1 MKENGVASLKD
12 VAAAA
17 GVSESTVSRALR
29 GTGRV
34 SEKTRARVQE
44 VADRLHFT
52 LSRSASSL
60 ASGKTMRVTMVFT
73 DSLNTWFNSAA
84 MQGAYEVLA
93 DAGYDLVP
101 LIVRTQADLR
111 RFFEQLPGNRNAD
124 GMIVVSI
131 MLDQQQVG
139 ILEDLTIPSVGLD
152 ARAIGGYSATVR
164 VDDMN
169 AMRQAVQL
177 LNSLGHK
184 RIGFVEMPDNPD
196 FQFSAKL
203 RSGAFLDVAR
213 SMGYGEDELSLFEGR
228 DFGKFHSFQ
237 DAVSE
242 AANRII
248 SKRDRPTAVCV
259 ETDDFAIALMYAVR
273 KVGLRVP
280 EDLAVIGFD
289 DNALSSMAEL
299 TTLHQD
305 PQLMGRMAAEKLVTL
320 MRGETLSDPHSMLQ
334 ASLILRSTA
343 TRM

>member
-1 MKENGVASLKD
+1 MTSLKD

-34 SEKTRARVQE
+34 SAATRVRVQE

-111 RFFEQLPGNRNAD
+111 RFFDQLPGNRNAD

-131 MLDQQQVG
+131 MLDQKQVG

-152 ARAIGGYSATVR
+152 ARAVGGYSATVR

-177 LNSLGHK
+177 LNSLGHR

-203 RSGAFLDVAR
+203 RSGAFFDAAR
-213 SMGYGEDELSLFEGR
+213 SMGYEEGDLSLFEGR
-228 DFGKFHSFQ
+228 DFGKFRSFQ

-248 SKRDRPTAVCV
+248 SKRERPTAVCV
-259 ETDDFAIALMYAVR
+259 ETDDFAIALMYALR

-280 EDLAVIGFD
+280 EDLAIVGFD

-305 PQLMGRMAAEKLVTL
+305 PQLMGRMSAEKLVTL
-320 MRGETLSDPHSMLQ
+320 MRGKTLSDPHSMLQ
-334 ASLILRSTA
+334 ASLILRATA
-343 TRM
+343 TRVG